1 MKLFVFICNQHPK
14 TKSNKAMK
22 TLLLFWYEPLRE
34 WIIEVRVKIGKT
46 IIRYWFRTALLSV
59 LGYGMYA
66 KTFSVNVQLDSN
78 GNSTISTA
86 TVTNILL
93 TQPTSLSA
101 STPLV
106 EKPMNVSLIDPST
119 STSTKAATT
128 ITDLSTK
135 EKSLANDDLANHFSN
150 VSFPNEDGH
159 FEPVERSAAK
169 RKKQLAYVKQFA
181 RVAQMERDQFGI
193 PASITLGQGLL
204 ESDAGGSPLSTTAKN
219 HFGIKCFSRSCRRG
233 HCKNFTD
240 DSHKDFFR
248 VYASD
253 WESFR
258 AHSQLLQAGRY
269 RRLYKLG
276 KKDYT
281 GWALG
286 LSKAGYATDKKYA
299 QKLIHLIEDL
309 DLHKYD

>member
-1 MKLFVFICNQHPK
+1 
-14 TKSNKAMK
+14 MK
-22 TLLLFWYEPLRE
+22 TLLLFWHEPLGE
-34 WIIEVRVKIGKT
+34 WVVEVRDRIGKT
-46 IIRYWFRTALLSV
+46 IVRYWFRAALLSV

-66 KTFSVNVQLDSN
+66 KTFSVNVQMD
-78 GNSTISTA
+78 GMVNSSISTA
-86 TVTNILL
+86 GVSSVGLA
-93 TQPTSLSA
+93 QPTSLA
-101 STPLV
+101 VTPV
-106 EKPMNVSLIDPST
+106 AEKPMNVSLIEPST
-119 STSTKAATT
+119 STTTKTATQPDLPTKA
-128 ITDLSTK
+128 
-135 EKSLANDDLANHFSN
+135 NDNLANHFSN
-150 VSFPNEDGH
+150 VSFPDEDGH
-159 FEPVERSAAK
+159 FEPLDRRAAK
-169 RKKQLAYVKQFA
+169 RKKQLAYVKQFV
-181 RVAQMERDQFGI
+181 RVAQLERDRFGI

-204 ESDAGGSPLSTTAKN
+204 ESDAGGSPLSTTANN

-281 GWALG
+281 SWALG

-309 DLHKYD
+309 DLHQYD

>member
-1 MKLFVFICNQHPK
+1 
-14 TKSNKAMK
+14 MK
-22 TLLLFWYEPLRE
+22 TLLLFWHEPLGE
-34 WIIEVRVKIGKT
+34 WVLEVRDRIGKT
-46 IIRYWFRTALLSV
+46 IVRYWFRAALLGV

-66 KTFSVNVQLDSN
+66 KTFSVNVQMD
-78 GNSTISTA
+78 GMVNSSISTA
-86 TVTNILL
+86 GVSTVGLA
-93 TQPTSLSA
+93 QPTSLA
-101 STPLV
+101 VAPIA
-106 EKPMNVSLIDPST
+106 EKPMNVSLIEPST
-119 STSTKAATT
+119 LTTTKTITQADLPTKAN
-128 ITDLSTK
+128 
-135 EKSLANDDLANHFSN
+135 ENLANHFSN
-150 VSFPNEDGH
+150 VSFPDEGGH
-159 FEPVERSAAK
+159 FEPLDRRTAK
-169 RKKQLAYVKQFA
+169 RKKQLAYVKQFV
-181 RVAQMERDQFGI
+181 RVAQLERDRFGV

-204 ESDAGGSPLSTTAKN
+204 ESDAGGSPLSTTANN

-309 DLHKYD
+309 DLHQYD

>member
-1 MKLFVFICNQHPK
+1 
-14 TKSNKAMK
+14 MK
-22 TLLLFWYEPLRE
+22 TLLLFWHEPLGE
-34 WIIEVRVKIGKT
+34 WVVEVRDRIGKT
-46 IIRYWFRTALLSV
+46 IVRYWFRAALLGV

-66 KTFSVNVQLDSN
+66 KTFSVNVQMDGMIN
-78 GNSTISTA
+78 APISTA
-86 TVTNILL
+86 GVSTVGSA
-93 TQPTSLSA
+93 QPTSLAATSIA
-101 STPLV
+101 
-106 EKPMNVSLIDPST
+106 EKPMNVSLLEPST
-119 STSTKAATT
+119 STTTKTATEPDLPTKA
-128 ITDLSTK
+128 
-135 EKSLANDDLANHFSN
+135 NDNLANHFSN
-150 VSFPNEDGH
+150 VSFPDEDGH
-159 FEPVERSAAK
+159 FEPLDRRAAK
-169 RKKQLAYVKQFA
+169 RKKQLAYVKQFV
-181 RVAQMERDQFGI
+181 RVAQLERDRFGI

-204 ESDAGGSPLSTTAKN
+204 ESDAGGSPLSTTANN

-309 DLHKYD
+309 DLHQYD

>member
-1 MKLFVFICNQHPK
+1 
-14 TKSNKAMK
+14 MK
-22 TLLLFWYEPLRE
+22 TLLLFWHEPLGE
-34 WIIEVRVKIGKT
+34 WVLEVRDRIGKT
-46 IIRYWFRTALLSV
+46 IVRYWFRAALLGV

-66 KTFSVNVQLDSN
+66 KTFSVNVQMD
-78 GNSTISTA
+78 GMVNSSISTA
-86 TVTNILL
+86 GVSTLGAA
-93 TQPTSLSA
+93 QPTSLA
-101 STPLV
+101 VTPAA
-106 EKPMNVSLIDPST
+106 EKPMNVSLIEPPT
-119 STSTKAATT
+119 STTTKTVT
-128 ITDLSTK
+128 PTDLPTK
-135 EKSLANDDLANHFSN
+135 ETKPANDNLANHFSN
-150 VSFPNEDGH
+150 VSFPDEDGH
-159 FEPVERSAAK
+159 FEPLERRAAK
-169 RKKQLAYVKQFA
+169 RKKQLAYVKQFV
-181 RVAQMERDQFGI
+181 RVAQSERDRFGV

-204 ESDAGGSPLSTTAKN
+204 ESDAGGSPLSTTANN

-309 DLHKYD
+309 DLHQYD

>member
-1 MKLFVFICNQHPK
+1 
-14 TKSNKAMK
+14 MK
-22 TLLLFWYEPLRE
+22 TLLLFWHEPLGE
-34 WIIEVRVKIGKT
+34 WVVEVRDRIGKT
-46 IIRYWFRTALLSV
+46 IVRYWFRAALLSV

-66 KTFSVNVQLDSN
+66 KTFSVNVQMD
-78 GNSTISTA
+78 GMVNSSISTA
-86 TVTNILL
+86 GVSSVGLA
-93 TQPTSLSA
+93 QPTSLA
-101 STPLV
+101 VTPV
-106 EKPMNVSLIDPST
+106 AEKPMNVSLIEPST
-119 STSTKAATT
+119 TTKTATQPDLPTKA
-128 ITDLSTK
+128 
-135 EKSLANDDLANHFSN
+135 NDNLANHFSN
-150 VSFPNEDGH
+150 VSFPDEDGH
-159 FEPVERSAAK
+159 FEPLDRRAAK
-169 RKKQLAYVKQFA
+169 RKKQLAYVKQFV
-181 RVAQMERDQFGI
+181 RVAQLERDRFGI

-204 ESDAGGSPLSTTAKN
+204 ESDAGGSPLSTTANN

-281 GWALG
+281 SWALG

-309 DLHKYD
+309 DLHQYD

>member
-1 MKLFVFICNQHPK
+1 
-14 TKSNKAMK
+14 MK
-22 TLLLFWYEPLRE
+22 TLLLFWHEPLGE
-34 WIIEVRVKIGKT
+34 WVVEVRDRIGKT
-46 IIRYWFRTALLSV
+46 IVRYWFRAALLGV

-66 KTFSVNVQLDSN
+66 KTFSVNVQMD
-78 GNSTISTA
+78 GMVNSSISTA
-86 TVTNILL
+86 GVSTLGSA
-93 TQPTSLSA
+93 QPTSLA
-101 STPLV
+101 VGPV
-106 EKPMNVSLIDPST
+106 AEKPMNVSLIEPST
-119 STSTKAATT
+119 STTTKTATQADLPTKA
-128 ITDLSTK
+128 
-135 EKSLANDDLANHFSN
+135 NDNLANHFSN
-150 VSFPNEDGH
+150 VSFPDEDGR
-159 FEPVERSAAK
+159 FEPLERRASK
-169 RKKQLAYVKQFA
+169 RKKQLAYVKQFV
-181 RVAQMERDQFGI
+181 RVAQLERDRFGV

-204 ESDAGGSPLSTTAKN
+204 ESDAGGSPLSTTANN

-309 DLHKYD
+309 DLHQYD

>member
-1 MKLFVFICNQHPK
+1 L
-14 TKSNKAMK
+14 
-22 TLLLFWYEPLRE
+22 
-34 WIIEVRVKIGKT
+34 
-46 IIRYWFRTALLSV
+46 
-59 LGYGMYA
+59 
-66 KTFSVNVQLDSN
+66 
-78 GNSTISTA
+78 
-86 TVTNILL
+86 
-93 TQPTSLSA
+93 
-101 STPLV
+101 
-106 EKPMNVSLIDPST
+106 
-119 STSTKAATT
+119 
-128 ITDLSTK
+128 
-135 EKSLANDDLANHFSN
+135 
-150 VSFPNEDGH
+150 
-159 FEPVERSAAK
+159 
-169 RKKQLAYVKQFA
+169 
-181 RVAQMERDQFGI
+181 ERDRFGI

-204 ESDAGGSPLSTTAKN
+204 ESDAGGSPLSTTANN

-281 GWALG
+281 SWALG

-309 DLHKYD
+309 DLFQYD